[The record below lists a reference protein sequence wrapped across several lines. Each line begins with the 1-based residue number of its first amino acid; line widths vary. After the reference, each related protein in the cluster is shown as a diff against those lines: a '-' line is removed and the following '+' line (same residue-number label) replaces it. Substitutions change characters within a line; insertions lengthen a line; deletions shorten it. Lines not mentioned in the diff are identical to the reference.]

1 MATIDELR
9 AKAAEIDAV
18 LADTKAQAK
27 NGMVIVAAVVLVGV
41 FIAFRAGRRRGVT
54 RRAVVEVYRD

>member
-9 AKAAEIDAV
+9 SKAAEIDAA
-18 LADTKAQAK
+18 LSDTKAQAK

-41 FIAFRAGRRRGVT
+41 FIAFRAGRRRGVA

>member
-9 AKAAEIDAV
+9 AKAAEIDAA
-18 LADTKAQAK
+18 LSDTRAQAK

-41 FIAFRAGRRRGVT
+41 FIAFRAGRRRGAT

>member
-18 LADTKAQAK
+18 LSDTKAQAK
-27 NGMVIVAAVVLVGV
+27 TGLVLLAGVVLAVVA
-41 FIAFRAGRRRGVT
+41 IAFWTGRRRGSS
-54 RRAVVEVYRD
+54 RRAVVEVYRA